1 MFEKERSDL
10 AAYLNDYTEK
20 EKKRIEN
27 DIAFHI
33 NSLLATE
40 KLIEDGEYKEA
51 CAVLIGV
58 IEPTD
63 STD

>member
-33 NSLLATE
+33 NSSCRRKVDRRRQVQRGLCS
-40 KLIEDGEYKEA
+40 INR
-51 CAVLIGV
+51 
-58 IEPTD
+58 
-63 STD
+63 SN

>member
-20 EKKRIEN
+20 EKKIEN

-33 NSLLATE
+33 NSLLAAE